1 MADIASTSQT
11 LAFVPFAVLAA
22 SHAWKIK
29 LGLFVLSVIIYFFIN
44 RSRREKLI
52 ERLELD
58 PRISASF
65 TGAAHEFPA
74 PEPVNK
80 WASGW
85 LWLGIIAAIA
95 GFVLAIFLD
104 GGSPLWLILWLAGV
118 GLAFYDFFVGIGR
131 EVAGQVAEAIFHRDH
146 LILVG
151 RDGQREVYVFGHS
164 VSFTLEV
171 REITEGTTFGAE
183 ELKGFAYFVTA
194 SDGARSTELP
204 LEVDGAG
211 EFLARC
217 RHERSAVIFAPS
229 SPAWFMEKMQALP
242 SWQPGYFD
250 KAPAGSAADAEMS
263 CQGCGGAAH
272 YAPSMAS
279 PACQY
284 CGSPKLLRK

>member
-1 MADIASTSQT
+1 MDT
-11 LAFVPFAVLAA
+11 FAHIVLAA

-29 LGLFVLSVIIYFFIN
+29 LGLFVLSVIVYAFIN
-44 RSRREKLI
+44 HYRREKLI
-52 ERLELD
+52 AKLELD

-74 PEPVNK
+74 PEAASK
-80 WASGW
+80 WASAW
-85 LWLGIIAAIA
+85 LWLGIIAAVA
-95 GFVLAIFLD
+95 GFVMAVFVE

-118 GLAFYDFFVGIGR
+118 ALALYDFLVGIDSK
-131 EVAGQVAEAIFHRDH
+131 EAGPVAEAIFHRDH

-151 RDGQREVYVFGHS
+151 REGRREVYVFGPT

-171 REITEGTTFGAE
+171 REVTKDTTFGAE
-183 ELKGFAYFVTA
+183 ELKGFEYFVTV

-204 LEVDGAG
+204 LGFDGAG

-217 RHERSAVIFAPS
+217 RHEHSPVTFAPS

-250 KAPAGSAADAEMS
+250 RPAGDVAMDVEMA
-263 CQGCGGAAH
+263 CQGCGGVAH
-272 YAPSMAS
+272 YPPNVLL

-284 CGSPKLLRK
+284 CGSPKLMRLSA